1 VPELSPLNNKDIH
14 APWLAKN
21 LPMGFQLGRDYPQ
34 PLVDHAVQ
42 RQKAL
47 ALFGKN

>member
-1 VPELSPLNNKDIH
+1 MHRGWQKSAHGLST
-14 APWLAKN
+14 
-21 LPMGFQLGRDYPQ
+21 GRDYPQ
-34 PLVDHAVQ
+34 PLVDHAEQ